1 MTESWYVDCVVFFFF
16 SSRRRHTRYW
26 RDWSSDVCSS
36 DLAAASCNFITTLAS
51 IGTGD
56 GQVLGPRGIA
66 TDSAG
71 NVYVADQNTRVQKFS
86 AAGVFQF
93 KFATGGSSAGAV
105 VSPFG
110 VAVNN
115 TSGDIYVTDGFP
127 ERTSGHVQR
136 FNSAGVFQNSWGTQG
151 GGNGQF
157 VAGAGGVAVDSAGN
171 VYVADP
177 GNHRVQKFTS
187 SGSYLRK
194 WGTAGAGNGQFA
206 APTALTADGS
216 GNIYVADTGN
226 SRIQTF
232 DSVGTFLNS
241 CGSAGSG
248 NNEF

>member
-105 VSPFG
+105 VSPFR

-127 ERTSGHVQR
+127 ERTSGIVQR
-136 FNSAGVFQNSWGTQG
+136 FDSAGTFVSRSGTQG

-187 SGSYLRK
+187 SGSFVSSFGGL
-194 WGTAGAGNGQFA
+194 GSGNGQLSGPFGVAVDA
-206 APTALTADGS
+206 AD
-216 GNIYVADTGN
+216 NVYVADTGN
-226 SRIQTF
+226 NRVQVFNT
-232 DSVGTFLNS
+232 
-241 CGSAGSG
+241 SG
-248 NNEF
+248 AFVRKW